1 MYQLIL
7 GFRSL
12 FYRKKQ
18 YISLFLICFFG
29 TGISLFSLFISKGM
43 IASLNEKAEVY
54 YGGDFCFMSC
64 NWDER
69 YLGDYEKILETA
81 KALLPENVSISIR
94 YDFDAQNKVSF
105 YYEGEE
111 VLQRVIKGV
120 TFDSEKALFDKF
132 NFLCGSADIKKGS
145 NGVLI
150 SEPIAKKLGAGL
162 GDEITLYLRNI
173 NGYIN
178 TVPLVIKGIFQDS
191 SVFGLYTTYMDFDF
205 LRTAYGRDSSF
216 SNRLCVDF
224 PGRSGISKEE
234 LEKIQSAFETAFKMH
249 PLVDNKL
256 DFYFDPNNTPDTYG
270 IIPLSANL
278 NDVNI
283 LKNAMNVVISLII
296 VFLVLIIVVGI
307 GSTYRVLVMKRIN
320 EIGIYMAIGMK
331 KKAIMG
337 TLLIESLFLLLTG
350 CAAGFILAEILCRV
364 ISGIK
369 FTFIPMF
376 SIFLTKGYLHPLF
389 DAKGFFMLTGCVIFV
404 TLLAVFY
411 SVKKCVNIMPCN
423 AIAANE

>member
-7 GFRSL
+7 GIRSL

-29 TGISLFSLFISKGM
+29 TGISLFSLFTSKGM
-43 IASLNEKAEVY
+43 LASLNEKAEVY
-54 YGGDFCFMSC
+54 YGGDFCFMSSHG
-64 NWDER
+64 DER

-81 KALLPENVSISIR
+81 KSLLPDYVTLSIR
-94 YDFDAQNKVSF
+94 YDFDARNKVSF

-120 TFDSEKALFDKF
+120 NFESEKALFDKF
-132 NFLCGSADIKKGS
+132 NFLCGNADIPKGS

-150 SEPIAKKLGAGL
+150 SEPVAKKLGASL
-162 GDEITLYLRNI
+162 GDEITLYLKNI

-178 TVPLVIKGIFQDS
+178 TLPLVIKGIFQDS

-205 LRTAYGRDSSF
+205 LRTAYGRPSGF

-224 PGRSGISKEE
+224 PGRSGLSKEE
-234 LEKIQSAFETAFKMH
+234 MEKIQADFETAFKMH

-256 DFYFDPNNTPDTYG
+256 DFYFSKKLTPDMYG

-283 LKNAMNVVISLII
+283 LKNAMNAVISLII
-296 VFLVLIIVVGI
+296 IFLVLIIVVGI

-331 KKAIMG
+331 KSSIMG

-350 CAAGFILAEILCRV
+350 CAAGLILGEVLCKV

-389 DAKGFFMLTGCVIFV
+389 DAKAFFLLTLCVIIV